1 MIALFFMSIS
11 PEVKQEDTTIKG
23 NDSTLF
29 HVHFSISPEV
39 KQEDTTIKGNDSTL
53 FHVNF
58 S

>member
-1 MIALFFMSIS
+1 MSIS

-39 KQEDTTIKGNDSTL
+39 KQEGTTIKGNDSTL
-53 FHVNF
+53 FHSFLNF